1 MTTISLHPSADRSPG
16 PTPTTYAGP
25 PDGDAPREGARG
37 CTATKADGSPC
48 DATRLRDVP
57 FCFCHDPA
65 SAEAAAE
72 ARRLGG
78 SRRRQEQGVL
88 TALELPDLGS
98 LEGLARLHEIAT
110 FDTLA
115 LRPSVGRARTLV
127 ALVEL
132 GLELR
137 EARDREDRQAS
148 NEARLKALEASL
160 RRLPPRTTGTSLLAD
175 AENYRRVLS

>member
-1 MTTISLHPSADRSPG
+1 MTMTSIQPGADRPHD

-25 PDGDAPREGARG
+25 PEGDAPREGARG

-57 FCFCHDPA
+57 LCFHHDPA

-88 TALELPDLGS
+88 TALDLPDPGS
-98 LEGLARLHEIAT
+98 LDGLARLHEVAT

-115 LRPSVGRARTLV
+115 LRPSVGRSRTLV
-127 ALVEL
+127 ALVQL

-137 EARDREDRQAS
+137 EARDREDRQTS
-148 NEARLKALEASL
+148 DEARLKALEASL
-160 RRLPPRTTGTSLLAD
+160 HRLPARTAGTSLLAD
-175 AENYRRVLS
+175 AENYRRFLS